1 MEAVQLDEK
10 ALGKKL
16 KAMLDEAYMAG
27 YTVAKEEEN
36 QKRLLLNADIL
47 AKSMVNDGKCR
58 FTMEQPGGDK
68 AGYEVRLVGYSA
80 DGDEFADIS

>member
-16 KAMLDEAYMAG
+16 KAMLDEAYMTG
-27 YTVAKEEEN
+27 YSVAKEEEN

-47 AKSMVNDGKCR
+47 ARAMVNGKCR

-80 DGDEFADIS
+80 DGDSFTDIS

>member
-1 MEAVQLDEK
+1 METVQLDEK
-10 ALGKKL
+10 TLSKRL
-16 KAMLDEAYMAG
+16 KAMLDEAFMAG
-27 YTVAKEEEN
+27 YSVAKEEEN

-47 AKSMVNDGKCR
+47 AKSMVNGKCR

-80 DGDEFADIS
+80 DGDMFADIS

>member
-1 MEAVQLDEK
+1 MENVLDEK

-16 KAMLDEAYMAG
+16 KAMLDEAFMAG
-27 YTVAKEEEN
+27 YSVAKEEEN

-47 AKSMVNDGKCR
+47 AKSMVNGKCR
-58 FTMEQPGGDK
+58 FTMEQPCGDK

-80 DGDEFADIS
+80 DSDVFADIS